1 MSGWAFY
8 KNRFRFSSFM
18 QEKKIK
24 EAEKIQELFKMM
36 EYEDKDIPTVKEI
49 LSLPKVDEMAMNN
62 CQDHEE
68 ETIFPWDDVD
78 ACLNSIIPPMSNGK
92 PCPKCGTPPEK
103 LKWINFR
110 SPDWTWKHLC
120 GCGGPMSICEKCH
133 KQVEFYSMIMN

>member
-1 MSGWAFY
+1 M
-8 KNRFRFSSFM
+8 KK
-18 QEKKIK
+18 KKIK
-24 EAEKIQELFKMM
+24 EAEKIQEFFKMM

-78 ACLNSIIPPMSNGK
+78 ACLNSIIPPMSDGK
-92 PCPKCGTPPEK
+92 PCPKCGTPLEK

-120 GCGGPMSICEKCH
+120 GRGGPMSICEKCH
-133 KQVEFYSMIMN
+133 KQVEFYPMIVN